1 MRLALVAIALAVVS
15 TPAIASDLPSV
26 PSAPIARQGDM
37 LRDSNNVR
45 IGSIDS
51 VNKDGS
57 VGVIYNSRYVTV
69 PGDTLSLVN
78 GKLTTKLTTAQVDS
92 L

>member
-1 MRLALVAIALAVVS
+1 MRLALITIALAALS
-15 TPAIASDLPSV
+15 APAIASDLPSAR
-26 PSAPIARQGDM
+26 PASIARQGDM

-45 IGSIDS
+45 IGSIDA

-78 GKLTTKLTTAQVDS
+78 GKLTTKLTSAQVGS

>member
-1 MRLALVAIALAVVS
+1 MRLALFAIALAAVS
-15 TPAIASDLPSV
+15 APAIASDLPSA
-26 PSAPIARQGDM
+26 PSAPVAHQGDM

-45 IGSIDS
+45 LGSVDT

-69 PGDTLSLVN
+69 PGDSLSLVN
-78 GKLTTKLTTAQVDS
+78 GKLTTKLTKAQ
-92 L
+92 LGAL